1 MASHIQGL
9 AVANPPHPPSP
20 PDAPMAPPWHP
31 QSAADQIA
39 ANYRSLMAG
48 SGPLPQ
54 NVVDRAA
61 GY

>member
-1 MASHIQGL
+1 
-9 AVANPPHPPSP
+9 
-20 PDAPMAPPWHP
+20 MAPPWHP